1 MRDDATNDVVCIWK
15 MSVCLSVLENAG
27 DDLSFHFRVRSA
39 MTRRVVDIC
48 IISIC
53 VRVCVYMYV
62 CMALGNRHSL
72 IGRSSCDADVVWRL

>member
-1 MRDDATNDVVCIWK
+1 MI
-15 MSVCLSVLENAG
+15 
-27 DDLSFHFRVRSA
+27 FHFIFVYEA
-39 MTRRVVDIC
+39 MTKRVVDIC